1 MSKYLFIESRDPF
14 EYSDVNELY
23 DVAVAL
29 GGQGHDVTFYLVQ
42 NGVLAARTGSKNGG
56 FSKLT
61 GGSIKVLADDFSL
74 GERGIESSD
83 VNPGVQVS
91 NMDELV
97 DIIVAGDSKVV
108 WH

>member
-14 EYSDVNELY
+14 ELTDVRELY
-23 DVAVAL
+23 VLAQSL
-29 GGQGHDVTFYLVQ
+29 SGQGHDVTFYLVQ
-42 NGVLAARTGSKNGG
+42 NGVLAARSGIKNGD
-56 FSKLT
+56 FAKLT

-74 GERGIESSD
+74 GERGIESGD
-83 VNPGVQVS
+83 VTSGVQVS

-97 DIIVAGDSKVV
+97 DLIVEGDSKVV